1 MGGFYG
7 ENKENDFTND
17 DEILNILE
25 DYIKK
30 LYQSKKLKN
39 RIKKLDFFE

>member
-1 MGGFYG
+1 MRGFYG

-25 DYIKK
+25 DYRIMSNEEITKVIH
-30 LYQSKKLKN
+30 KN
-39 RIKKLDFFE
+39 EVIN

>member
-1 MGGFYG
+1 M
-7 ENKENDFTND
+7 EKINKENDFTND

-39 RIKKLDFFE
+39 RGREIE